1 MAYLRCHA
9 CGAKALEVASTC
21 PTCSHSFDVFSA
33 AGERMALRR
42 CSGCGIMH
50 RRDLQC
56 HWCAK
61 ASPSRWRSAAVTRA
75 TLGVGLVAFATI
87 GVMRYGAA
95 AQGILARSWSVAN
108 VVTTGVP
115 SAASTTHTHSP
126 ILAISDAAENTATVD
141 TSNAL
146 AVVPSGASVVQDSAN
161 AMPIASVAQDSAN
174 AMPTLPSVVD
184 SVVSTTMAN
193 WVPMVAR
200 TWVNVRNDASLRG
213 NVVGV
218 INPASRA
225 MLGET
230 RGGWRQ
236 VRSTDVVGWVD
247 PKLFDVDTLRHRG

>member
-21 PTCSHSFDVFSA
+21 PTCSHPFDVFSA

-56 HWCAK
+56 QWCPK

-75 TLGVGLVAFATI
+75 TVGVGLAAFATI
-87 GVMRYGAA
+87 GVMRYGTD
-95 AQGILARSWSVAN
+95 AQDILAQSSRVLSVGIA
-108 VVTTGVP
+108 GVP
-115 SAASTTHTHSP
+115 SATASQPSLTP
-126 ILAISDAAENTATVD
+126 LLATLDSAANKATAD
-141 TSNAL
+141 TAIAMNMA
-146 AVVPSGASVVQDSAN
+146 PQGAGVVQDSAN
-161 AMPIASVAQDSAN
+161 AMT
-174 AMPTLPSVVD
+174 TLPLVAD
-184 SVVSTTMAN
+184 SVVSTTMAT

-200 TWVNVRNDASLRG
+200 TWVNVRNDANRGG

-236 VRSTDVVGWVD
+236 VRSSDVVGWVD